1 MHHLPEMALVMPFL
15 NRLTLQ
21 ALALPQAC
29 SAAPALQAQ
38 YKTKPK
44 KKNIIPSSLQQT
56 LHVVLNTTTSLIP
69 CIHAQSI
76 PQPISP
82 WTWIYAKDVF
92 ICHFWCTHSYI
103 HLMILTSFL
112 YYKM

>member
-15 NRLTLQ
+15 NRLPLQ

-38 YKTKPK
+38 HKT
-44 KKNIIPSSLQQT
+44 KNIIPSSLQQT

-69 CIHAQSI
+69 CIHA
-76 PQPISP
+76 
-82 WTWIYAKDVF
+82 
-92 ICHFWCTHSYI
+92 THSPTNFSMDMDLCQGCIQFAIFGALI
-103 HLMILTSFL
+103 HVFMLCS
-112 YYKM
+112 